1 MPKTE
6 TQNPK
11 PLQVYKMYSEQ
22 ISQAVAANPLSA
34 KTSGVRLMRA
44 VKRETLRL
52 LETTVDKSE
61 EMHRIVA
68 QVVHPYK

>member
-68 QVVHPYK
+68 QVVPPYK

>member
-1 MPKTE
+1 
-6 TQNPK
+6 
-11 PLQVYKMYSEQ
+11 MYSEQ

-68 QVVHPYK
+68 QVFPP